1 MLKQKLA
8 ETFQEVFSN
17 VAKSLNISQIPNLIF
32 KTSQTDPVLK
42 SIEKLSKHPSIINIT
57 PCAYDLENEKR
68 IKLLEKNIDEPFG
81 WFSENFLKGN
91 PDKCHLLIVHKY

>member
-8 ETFQEVFSN
+8 ETFQEFFSN

-68 IKLLEKNIDEPFG
+68 IKLLEKILMNILVGSRRIF
-81 WFSENFLKGN
+81 
-91 PDKCHLLIVHKY
+91 